1 MCIEGECLCTNGFY
15 GKACEKSI
23 APKEGTGARVRKNV
37 KEPEVTEHVSSKD
50 KSNGI
55 NYLSHAEEAQNK
67 KSQKQ
72 NMYLEEEEP
81 KHARKP
87 HHKPEEPTTIRKYGN
102 PTPGKSNLS

>member
-1 MCIEGECLCTNGFY
+1 MCTNGFY

-23 APKEGTGARVRKNV
+23 APKEGTGARVRKSV
-37 KEPEVTEHVSSKD
+37 KEPEATEHVTNKD

-72 NMYLEEEEP
+72 NMYLEVEP
-81 KHARKP
+81 KHAIKP
-87 HHKPEEPTTIRKYGN
+87 HHKPEEPTIIRKSGN
-102 PTPGKSNLS
+102 PTLGKSNLS